1 MNSIER
7 HDHFE
12 GVLRLS
18 AHEMATLMLLRNA
31 PIDIGKATPDVIS
44 LRRAHLVKLVEAE
57 DGKLR
62 FVISANGNAVLRA
75 LEAG

>member
-7 HDHFE
+7 HDPVE

-18 AHEMATLMLLRNA
+18 AHEMATLMLLRAA
-31 PIDIGKATPDVIS
+31 PIDANQATPDVRA
-44 LRRAHLVKLVEAE
+44 LRKAGLAKLVES
-57 DGKLR
+57 DIGNLQ